1 MPRLLDGL
9 SLSSFA
15 AVLTP
20 RKTLIVRTFFFLP
33 SQRFCRLYC
42 CQSLSWYVC
51 PTAGSGAQLSF
62 QYLPCRSGGD
72 VAHNS
77 RFSHLVFSHSFLS
90 FFFVSHSFYVGSK
103 RVIWDSQASPAL
115 CPTSLLSSLMPLLLP
130 LPLSFTSF
138 PPPFGKSL
146 RPY

>member
-9 SLSSFA
+9 SLCSFA

-20 RKTLIVRTFFFLP
+20 RKSLIVRTFLSLFSEVLSPVLLSVSLLICLPMCGEWSSTFF
-33 SQRFCRLYC
+33 SIFA
-42 CQSLSWYVC
+42 
-51 PTAGSGAQLSF
+51 PTLW
-62 QYLPCRSGGD
+62 GD

-77 RFSHLVFSHSFLS
+77 RFSHLVFSHSF
-90 FFFVSHSFYVGSK
+90 FFVSHSFYVGSK
-103 RVIWDSQASPAL
+103 RLIWDSQASPAL
-115 CPTSLLSSLMPLLLP
+115 CPTSVLSSLMPLLLP

-138 PPPFGKSL
+138 RPPFGKSL